1 MVKLDYSQILNYDET
16 KFWNNLTNF
25 KELPKNL
32 PRQLQKIEI
41 LEENDNETILEIII
55 FVRSIIK
62 KEFAIKLKVLKKS
75 EKEIFLEVLDGFAKG
90 TKSTVST
97 SLQENKIICQI
108 NTEIKF
114 NLKTMILIPIVKK
127 EYEGILI
134 KFFRNMEKGIVE

>member
-1 MVKLDYSQILNYDET
+1 MVKLDYSQILNCDET

-41 LEENDNETILEIII
+41 LEENDNETILKIII

-62 KEFAIKLKVLKKS
+62 KEFSVKIKVLRKS
-75 EKEIFLEVLDGFAKG
+75 EEELFLEVLDGFAKG
-90 TKSTVST
+90 TKNTLFT
-97 SLQENKIICQI
+97 SLQNNKLICQM
-108 NTEIKF
+108 NTEVKLS
-114 NLKTMILIPIVKK
+114 LKTMILIPIVKK

-134 KFFRNMEKGIVE
+134 KFFKNIEEGIGK

>member
-1 MVKLDYSQILNYDET
+1 MDK
-16 KFWNNLTNF
+16 KFLG
-25 KELPKNL
+25 
-32 PRQLQKIEI
+32 I
-41 LEENDNETILEIII
+41 
-55 FVRSIIK
+55 
-62 KEFAIKLKVLKKS
+62 
-75 EKEIFLEVLDGFAKG
+75 IFLEVLDGFAKG

-97 SLQENKIICQI
+97 SLQDNKIICQI

>member
-1 MVKLDYSQILNYDET
+1 M
-16 KFWNNLTNF
+16 
-25 KELPKNL
+25 
-32 PRQLQKIEI
+32 
-41 LEENDNETILEIII
+41 
-55 FVRSIIK
+55 
-62 KEFAIKLKVLKKS
+62 KKS

-97 SLQENKIICQI
+97 SLQDNKIICQI

>member
-1 MVKLDYSQILNYDET
+1 MVTMDCSLELDCSEKKFFKILTDYE
-16 KFWNNLTNF
+16 NLS
-25 KELPKNL
+25 KYL

-97 SLQENKIICQI
+97 SLQDNKIICQI